1 MPRFSYHLPV
11 IGLFRHTFTKSNS
24 MKNLFVFAFLSVS
37 FANCGQDLGYQAA
50 IQGQWEATHWAM
62 ANGETRP
69 VESVSFD
76 FNGEAYSAKL
86 GQKDEVGSFRI
97 DADKLYTTAD
107 GQKEIMVKIMK
118 LTPDSLVFEMNR
130 GGVQEVLTLK
140 KL

>member
-1 MPRFSYHLPV
+1 
-11 IGLFRHTFTKSNS
+11 
-24 MKNLFVFAFLSVS
+24 
-37 FANCGQDLGYQAA
+37 
-50 IQGQWEATHWAM
+50 M

-76 FNGEAYSAKL
+76 FNGEVYSAKL